1 MNTEDDKIIN
11 QMIDTILKWKH
22 DAQNWEQTA
31 HHLAEAI
38 NQISHTD
45 GYQPNKQ
52 TLNAILTYNRAVRN
66 KYRRA
71 KLDTTREQ

>member
-1 MNTEDDKIIN
+1 MPDPDDDELIN

-31 HHLAEAI
+31 HHLAEAL
-38 NQISHTD
+38 NQISRTD

-52 TLNAILTYNRAVRN
+52 TLDAILTYNRTIRN
-66 KYRRA
+66 KYR
-71 KLDTTREQ
+71 KQKREPTL

>member
-1 MNTEDDKIIN
+1 MNDDDKIIN

-38 NQISHTD
+38 NQLSKTP
-45 GYQPNKQ
+45 GYQPTQQ
-52 TLNAILTYNRAVRN
+52 TRDAILTYNRTIRN
-66 KYRRA
+66 KYRRD
-71 KLDTTREQ
+71 KLNTTRET